1 MKENRKVMLVKF
13 ITGASV
19 IFIFSEDGKEVEYAK
34 EYAYKEC
41 RQAVEAFERI
51 RNNSCLIDIDIDEE
65 RWKEHKTVSKT
76 DKIFSEWCLPYYEN
90 IDWVLLADSD
100 RDYVPKEEWF

>member
-19 IFIFSEDGKEVEYAK
+19 IFIFSEDGDEVEYAK
-34 EYAYKEC
+34 EYACKEC

-51 RNNSCLIDIDIDEE
+51 RNNSYSIDEE
-65 RWKEHKTVSKT
+65 GWKKHKTVSKT

-90 IDWVLLADSD
+90 IDWVLLADND
-100 RDYVPKEEWF
+100 RDYVPEEEWF